1 MLNDFLDFID
11 EIIIDECFQPICDR
25 IRITFG
31 WSKRVPS
38 AVMKVLA
45 VIGLFP
51 LCVAMVA
58 FGGIWYLLAGLMLLW
73 ILGQV
78 TLIAMLVQDEMRDH
92 EFEIT
97 KSDSVLDEYRI
108 KGKTDRKFSL
118 VLSFFLLPWVLAGML
133 TPEFSYIASF
143 YLAGG
148 TANLCDCFFRACTDL
163 PRGKGVFTRM
173 REWFRDFAKQPIPQ
187 TT

>member
-11 EIIIDECFQPICDR
+11 ETIIDGCFQPICDR
-25 IRITFG
+25 IRMTLG

-38 AVMKVLA
+38 AVMKVIA

-51 LCVAMVA
+51 LCVATVV
-58 FGGIWYLLAGLMLLW
+58 FGSIWYLLAGIMLLW

-78 TLIAMLVQDEMRDH
+78 TLIAVLVQDEMRDN

-97 KSDSVLDEYRI
+97 KSDGVLDEYRI

-118 VLSFFLLPWVLAGML
+118 VLSLFVLPYVLAGML
-133 TPEFSYIASF
+133 MPEFSYVTTF
-143 YLAGG
+143 YLIGG
-148 TANLCDCFFRACTDL
+148 TANLCDGFFRACTDP
-163 PRGKGVFTRM
+163 PRGKSVFTRM
-173 REWFRDFAKQPIPQ
+173 REWFRGFAKQPIPQ
-187 TT
+187 TS